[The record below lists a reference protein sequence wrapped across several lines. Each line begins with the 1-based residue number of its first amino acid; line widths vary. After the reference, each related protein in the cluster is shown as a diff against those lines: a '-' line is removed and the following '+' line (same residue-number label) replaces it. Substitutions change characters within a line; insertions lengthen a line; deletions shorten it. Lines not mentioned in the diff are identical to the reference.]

1 MNLREYNEK
10 TNYTVVIVSE
20 SPKAG
25 IRQVCIERRYIRIGI
40 LLTILILGAS
50 IGLAAC
56 HTVRY
61 KRAKAEAVAAVQKA
75 DSLTEEN
82 AALASENA
90 ELQDKI
96 SLVST
101 TLTKKAKNEAEQAK
115 AEEEQQ
121 LPHAFPVSGPAVI
134 VESSENTPKEEL
146 AGKDPIVVFTASA
159 GMHIIASGNGTV
171 SSVKED
177 AEYGFAVTVD
187 HTNGYQS
194 IYRSPSN
201 PVVKEGE
208 TVTLGQTIF
217 EVRSDQ
223 DRFGY
228 QIMENEKL
236 IDPLKLMQVYG

>member
-10 TNYTVVIVSE
+10 TNYTVVVVSE

-25 IRQVCIERRYIRIGI
+25 IRQVCFERKYVRIAM
-40 LLTILILGAS
+40 LLVLLIVGAS

-61 KRAKAEAVAAVQKA
+61 KRAKAETATAVAKA
-75 DSLTEEN
+75 DSLTKENEEL
-82 AALASENA
+82 AAENA

-121 LPHAFPVSGPAVI
+121 LPHGFPVSGPAVI

-177 AEYGFAVTVD
+177 AEYGVAVTID

-194 IYRSPSN
+194 IYRMASN
-201 PVVKEGE
+201 PVVKEGD
-208 TVTLGQTIF
+208 TVALGQTLF
-217 EVRSDQ
+217 EVRSDK
-223 DRFGY
+223 DLFGY
-228 QIMENEKL
+228 QITENGKL
-236 IDPLKLMQVYG
+236 IDPLKLMQVFG